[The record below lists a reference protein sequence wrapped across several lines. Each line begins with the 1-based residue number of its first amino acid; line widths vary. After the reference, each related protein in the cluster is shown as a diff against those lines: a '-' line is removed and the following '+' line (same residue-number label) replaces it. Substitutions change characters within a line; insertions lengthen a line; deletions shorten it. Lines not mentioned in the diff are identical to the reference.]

1 MDSGGADWR
10 ALAHA
15 EQLLDLRRDV
25 EAEQRFREVL
35 TGDPQ
40 SVPALLGLGRAL
52 NRQDRHA
59 EAEQAVRSALALD
72 PEHAGAHHVLVDV
85 LCDRKDGPG
94 AVAAAESGLR
104 LAPHDFTSH
113 YQHARALLSLRRP
126 RVRDACE
133 AARRAVEAAPHSPD
147 AHNLVGLCLDALG
160 NHEGAQTAFR
170 NAMALDPQH
179 TLAQNNLAASEM
191 DRGRLGRAA
200 GLLRGAASNDPQQRQ
215 VRDNLDTVLLLLGRR
230 VMWSMFAAAIVLGIL
245 LVTGAPWS
253 ARALA
258 GTAYVAVV
266 AVLVRGVVRDLP
278 RGVGRW
284 GRGLFRRVRWQGRYL
299 LALLALLSVAVV
311 VMSFAPY
318 AVAAGAGIVLAG
330 VLRTVGFVCVIGWV
344 VVALVNLVRGR

>member
-1 MDSGGADWR
+1 MDSAGADWR
-10 ALAHA
+10 AIAHA
-15 EQLLDLRRDV
+15 EQLLDLRRDT

-35 TGDPQ
+35 AVDPE
-40 SVPALLGLGRAL
+40 SGRALLGLARAL
-52 NRQDRHA
+52 NRQDRHD
-59 EAEQAVRSALALD
+59 EAEGAVRSALALD

-94 AVAAAESGLR
+94 AVTAAESGLR

-126 RVRDACE
+126 RVRDAYD
-133 AARRAVEAAPHSPD
+133 AALRAVEAAPHSPD

-160 NHEGAQTAFR
+160 NHEGAQAAFR

-200 GLLRGAASNDPQQRQ
+200 GLLRGAVSSDPQQRQ

-230 VMWSMFAAAIVLGIL
+230 LMWSLFAAVVVLGVL
-245 LVTGAPWS
+245 LVTEAPWWS
-253 ARALA
+253 RLLA
-258 GTAYVAVV
+258 GAAYVGGV
-266 AVLVRGVVRDLP
+266 AVLVRKVVRDLP

-284 GRGLFRRVRWQGRYL
+284 GRGLFGRVQWQGKYL
-299 LALLALLSVAVV
+299 LALLGLLSVAVL
-311 VMSFAPY
+311 VMSVAPY
-318 AVAAGAGIVLAG
+318 AVAAGAGLVLAA
-330 VLRTVGFVCVIGWV
+330 VLRTVGILCVVGWV
-344 VVALVNLVRGR
+344 VLALVNLVRGR